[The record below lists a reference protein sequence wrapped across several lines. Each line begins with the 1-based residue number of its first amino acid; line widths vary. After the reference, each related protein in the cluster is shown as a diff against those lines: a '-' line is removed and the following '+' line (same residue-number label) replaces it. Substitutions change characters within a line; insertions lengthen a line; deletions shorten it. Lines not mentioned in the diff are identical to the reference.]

1 MTAEEEL
8 TTLKEEN
15 AELKRERKYNQ
26 DAWRLLLTLVDTF
39 MLILTAILGQ
49 TMYIYSMLLIEMA
62 ADKSPLL
69 MGVVGTSLV
78 ESGFRIAF
86 LLCAAWIVLTAVF
99 RINDRFT
106 PEIQEM
112 KRKIGVGIAA
122 TRGSGNDNVGRN
134 SD

>member
-8 TTLKEEN
+8 AKLKEEN
-15 AELKRERKYNQ
+15 VELKRERKYNK

-78 ESGFRIAF
+78 ESGFGVAF
-86 LLCAAWIVLTAVF
+86 LLCVAWIALTAAF
-99 RINDRFT
+99 RITDRFT

-122 TRGSGNDNVGRN
+122 MRGEGH
-134 SD
+134 